1 MPGEGE
7 DGWIKESL
15 RAGRTIVV
23 LGGAMRCREAKE
35 VQGGAGRCRTIS
47 PTAPGF
53 KVGMYGFV
61 SKSFIP

>member
-35 VQGGAGRCRTIS
+35 VQGGAGRC
-47 PTAPGF
+47 
-53 KVGMYGFV
+53 
-61 SKSFIP
+61 SKQDNLANGARI

>member
-1 MPGEGE
+1 M
-7 DGWIKESL
+7 
-15 RAGRTIVV
+15 V
-23 LGGAMRCREAKE
+23 LGGALRCREAKE
-35 VQGGAGRCRTIS
+35 VQGGAGRCREVQDGAGRCREVQGGAASRTIL